1 MMIHRATAVLLLF
14 LSCQY
19 AMASDLTLMLYQQ
32 DAQTILSWSS
42 DQDRIV
48 RQEVYRKSTLSDEGE
63 RIAVLTPDERT
74 FEDTTADGYTD
85 YYYQIKAVDDQD
97 HTFISN
103 DTSTNASEENYL
115 TTSLVTASS
124 SECYAGAVI
133 KNKTVDCQG
142 KTIGLNCNG
151 DAEGQKAVLT
161 LHNATVK
168 NVRISRNGGADG
180 IHCQSGNCTL
190 QNVIWEDI
198 CEDAATNN
206 GKKMTIIG
214 GVAYNSKNGPGGKP
228 DKVFQH
234 NSKNS
239 TTEIL
244 GNFTLTGE
252 HGKLYRSC
260 GNCTNNGGPRY
271 LSINGVKVDAK
282 IGSIAGIN
290 GNYRDTATIRNLK
303 IKNYKTGKPKVCV
316 EYVGIQKG
324 QGESKKIGEKWNTSA
339 CNVSQSDV
347 RKL

>member
-133 KNKTVDCQG
+133 KTKPLT
-142 KTIGLNCNG
+142 
-151 DAEGQKAVLT
+151 AKA
-161 LHNATVK
+161 
-168 NVRISRNGGADG
+168 R
-180 IHCQSGNCTL
+180 QSG
-190 QNVIWEDI
+190 
-198 CEDAATNN
+198 
-206 GKKMTIIG
+206 
-214 GVAYNSKNGPGGKP
+214 
-228 DKVFQH
+228 
-234 NSKNS
+234 
-239 TTEIL
+239 
-244 GNFTLTGE
+244 
-252 HGKLYRSC
+252 
-260 GNCTNNGGPRY
+260 
-271 LSINGVKVDAK
+271 
-282 IGSIAGIN
+282 
-290 GNYRDTATIRNLK
+290 
-303 IKNYKTGKPKVCV
+303 
-316 EYVGIQKG
+316 
-324 QGESKKIGEKWNTSA
+324 
-339 CNVSQSDV
+339 
-347 RKL
+347 

>member
-1 MMIHRATAVLLLF
+1 MIHRATVVLLSF
-14 LSCQY
+14 LSCQF
-19 AMASDLTLMLYQQ
+19 AVASDLTLMLYQQ

-42 DQDRIV
+42 DQDSIV

-74 FEDTTADGYTD
+74 FEDTTADGYND

-97 HTFISN
+97 HIFTSN
-103 DTSTNASEENYL
+103 NTSTNPSEENYL
-115 TTSLVTASS
+115 TTSLAAASS

-142 KTIGLNCNG
+142 KTIGLSCNG
-151 DAEGQKAVLT
+151 DKEGQKAVLT

-168 NVRISRNGGADG
+168 NVRISKNGGADG
-180 IHCQSGNCTL
+180 IHCESGNCTL

-214 GVAYNSKNGPGGKP
+214 GVAYNSANGPGGKP

-239 TTEIL
+239 TTEIR

-252 HGKLYRSC
+252 HGKMYRSC

-290 GNYRDTATIRNLK
+290 GNYRDSATIRNLK

-324 QGESKKIGEKWNTSA
+324 QGESRKIGEKWNTSA